1 MILRMIFLIFPK
13 GVDGRLLRKIM
24 AESTEST
31 IDKALD
37 KALERLNVSR
47 EKEKIILKREQETAV
62 KELLAGRD
70 VMAILP
76 TGFGKSLI
84 FTVFAIAKEQLRS
97 EKTCVIVVSP
107 LKSIIDDQIAE
118 MASLDFTALELCGE
132 NLTSVLRDP
141 PQFLYC
147 TAENVLQ
154 TPFLGELKNSNTAI
168 HKAVSAIVVDESHT
182 VESWTGK
189 R

>member
-13 GVDGRLLRKIM
+13 GADRRLSKIM
-24 AESTEST
+24 AESAELTM
-31 IDKALD
+31 DKALE

-62 KELLAGRD
+62 KELLAGQD

-76 TGFGKSLI
+76 TEFGKSLT

-107 LKSIIDDQIAE
+107 LKRA
-118 MASLDFTALELCGE
+118 
-132 NLTSVLRDP
+132 
-141 PQFLYC
+141 
-147 TAENVLQ
+147 
-154 TPFLGELKNSNTAI
+154 
-168 HKAVSAIVVDESHT
+168 
-182 VESWTGK
+182 
-189 R
+189 

>member
-1 MILRMIFLIFPK
+1 MSIIVLRMIFLIFPK
-13 GVDGRLLRKIM
+13 GADVTLLRRIIS
-24 AESTEST
+24 ESAEST

-47 EKEKIILKREQETAV
+47 EKEKIILKRKQEMAV

-76 TGFGKSLI
+76 TGLGKSLI
-84 FTVFAIAKEQLRS
+84 FTDFAIAKEQLRS

-118 MASLDFTALELCGE
+118 MVSLDFIALELSGE
-132 NLTSVLRDP
+132 NLTSVLHDRNNS
-141 PQFLYC
+141 Y
-147 TAENVLQ
+147 TVLQ
-154 TPFLGELKNSNTAI
+154 KMSSKHHFLVN
-168 HKAVSAIVVDESHT
+168 
-182 VESWTGK
+182 
-189 R
+189 

>member
-1 MILRMIFLIFPK
+1 MSIIVLRMIFLIFPK
-13 GVDGRLLRKIM
+13 GADVTLLRRIIS
-24 AESTEST
+24 ESAEST

-47 EKEKIILKREQETAV
+47 EKEKIILKRKQEMAV

-76 TGFGKSLI
+76 TGLGKSLI
-84 FTVFAIAKEQLRS
+84 FTDFAIAKEQLRS

-118 MASLDFTALELCGE
+118 MASLDFIALELSRE
-132 NLTSVLRDP
+132 NLTSVLRDRNNS
-141 PQFLYC
+141 Y
-147 TAENVLQ
+147 TVLQ
-154 TPFLGELKNSNTAI
+154 KMSSKHHFLVN
-168 HKAVSAIVVDESHT
+168 
-182 VESWTGK
+182 
-189 R
+189 